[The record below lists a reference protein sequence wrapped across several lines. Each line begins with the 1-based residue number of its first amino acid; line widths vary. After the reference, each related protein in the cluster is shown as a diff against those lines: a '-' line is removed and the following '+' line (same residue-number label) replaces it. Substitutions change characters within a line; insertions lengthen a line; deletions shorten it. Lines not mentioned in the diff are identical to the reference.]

1 MIGASRAVAT
11 LGAVLVGGVLLWL
24 ATHMERTE
32 NYGYWE
38 AYGIVAAAGLIVAL
52 AQMRGRRGNPPL
64 MFALAFL
71 PVLIAAGWVLLAMQP
86 HGNWFRGHVLSWS
99 ETAGIDYVVKALG
112 TWLGVLAFSIGYTLG
127 LVLEPAPAPVA
138 ADEGVA
144 MAPGAYDRSA
154 ADEPVAA
161 ERREVVTS
169 GDGRVADRGDVVTDD
184 GRARDTQSVR

>member
-1 MIGASRAVAT
+1 MSRASRPVAT
-11 LGAVLVGGVLLWL
+11 LAAAAIAGVLLWA
-24 ATHMERTE
+24 ATYLERKET
-32 NYGYWE
+32 YGYWA
-38 AYGIVAAAGLIVAL
+38 AYGIVAAAGLVVGL

-144 MAPGAYDRSA
+144 MAPA
-154 ADEPVAA
+154 AA
-161 ERREVVTS
+161 
-169 GDGRVADRGDVVTDD
+169 
-184 GRARDTQSVR
+184 